1 MSNQDRNDYQQELEG
16 LEDWQRQVLDRAL
29 AENPYLYFL
38 DFENIGGVVTP
49 LPLKIYYKNGESR
62 ELMLPAELWRRD
74 ANNVTYLLIEPA
86 AIERVTLDEQHQTAD
101 ANFAN
106 NMFPPQIR
114 PSRLELYKRKRK
126 ERNLMADMLVKLK
139 SAKDDGDK
147 SDSALPITPQQSVSN

>member
-1 MSNQDRNDYQQELEG
+1 M
-16 LEDWQRQVLDRAL
+16 
-29 AENPYLYFL
+29 
-38 DFENIGGVVTP
+38 VTP